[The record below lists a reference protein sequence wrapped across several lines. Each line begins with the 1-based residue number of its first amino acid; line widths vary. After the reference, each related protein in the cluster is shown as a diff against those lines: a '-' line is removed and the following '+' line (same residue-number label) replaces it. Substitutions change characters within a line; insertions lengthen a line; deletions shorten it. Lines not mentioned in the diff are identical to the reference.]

1 VAKVVPRQVVQLID
15 RLFPWAASTQASRL
29 TLDDSAATSALV
41 ELVGHVPPEL
51 LPTDQTDYTD
61 FVCSVAALRSA
72 VAGWESG
79 RSKTL
84 DSVPGFRGHP
94 VMLIHR
100 ALNGLP
106 DEAPA
111 ADTPTL
117 LFLLDAEF
125 AENLRRDISA
135 ATSALSNGE
144 WKAVTVLAGSVI
156 EALLLWELQKHPPAD
171 ISTLA
176 SKGPLEM
183 WHLPDYIATAN
194 QLGCVRPGTVTDAK
208 QSQLYRNLIHPG
220 RALRLGEQCDR
231 GTAYIALGALDHVT
245 RDLDEHV
252 CLRHRKAVS

>member
-1 VAKVVPRQVVQLID
+1 VAKIVPSQVVQLID
-15 RLFPWAASTQASRL
+15 RLFPWAASSQASRL
-29 TLDDSAATSALV
+29 TLDDSAAASVLV
-41 ELVGHVPPEL
+41 ELVGHVPLEL
-51 LPTDQTDYTD
+51 LPTNQADYMD

-84 DSVPGFRGHP
+84 DSVPGFRLHP
-94 VMLIHR
+94 VTLIRR

-117 LFLLDAEF
+117 LFLWDAKF
-125 AENLRRDISA
+125 AENLRSDISA

-176 SKGPLEM
+176 FNKG
-183 WHLPDYIATAN
+183 
-194 QLGCVRPGTVTDAK
+194 RSRSGTSLIT
-208 QSQLYRNLIHPG
+208 SQLRSSWI
-220 RALRLGEQCDR
+220 AFDR
-231 GTAYIALGALDHVT
+231 VQ
-245 RDLDEHV
+245 
-252 CLRHRKAVS
+252 